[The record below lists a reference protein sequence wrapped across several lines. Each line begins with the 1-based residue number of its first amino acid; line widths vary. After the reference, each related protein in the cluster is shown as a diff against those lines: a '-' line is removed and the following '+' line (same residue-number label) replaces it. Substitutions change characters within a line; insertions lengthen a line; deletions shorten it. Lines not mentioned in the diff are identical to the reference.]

1 MSGFFRL
8 SLAAALCLGTSLPA
22 LAQYGTP
29 DPRDQADYQQRLRDY
44 QDQKDQYQS
53 QQDQY
58 QSQQQDYENRSA
70 AAQARRDT
78 YAVQRDEYSA
88 NREAYERERADYD
101 ARYGSGAWDRR
112 YGAGYSYRRHEDE
125 YYRPYVASP
134 CERRSGN
141 AAAGG
146 VIGALAGAAIGSNI
160 AGRGDRT
167 AGAVL
172 GAVAGGA
179 VGASIG
185 ANTAHCDGRGYYF
198 SYDQTYPYR
207 ELPDRADSRF
217 DRYRR
222 RGCRLAQAP
231 AYVRGATEYRYVRV
245 CPDSDGRFRFEG

>member
-1 MSGFFRL
+1 MSGLFRL
-8 SLAAALCLGTSLPA
+8 SLAAVLLVGTSLPA
-22 LAQYGTP
+22 LAQNPPP
-29 DPRDQADYQQRLRDY
+29 DPRDQAEYQQRLQDY
-44 QDQKDQYQS
+44 QA

-70 AAQARRDT
+70 AAQARRDA
-78 YAVQRDEYSA
+78 YSVQRDIYSA

-101 ARYGSGAWDRR
+101 AQYGSGAWDRR
-112 YGAGYSYRRHEDE
+112 YGAGYSYRRHEEE
-125 YYRPYVASP
+125 YYRPYAASP
-134 CERRSGN
+134 CERRSSSG

-185 ANTAHCDGRGYYF
+185 SNTAHCDSRGYYF

-217 DRYRR
+217 DRYHR

-231 AYVRGATEYRYVRV
+231 AYVRGETDYRYVRV
-245 CPDSDGRFRFEG
+245 CPDPDGRFRFEG

>member
-1 MSGFFRL
+1 MSSCLRL
-8 SLAAALCLGTSLPA
+8 SLAAALSVGTSLPA
-22 LAQYGTP
+22 LAQSP
-29 DPRDQADYQQRLRDY
+29 SADSQDQAQYQQRL
-44 QDQKDQYQS
+44 QDYQS

-70 AAQARRDT
+70 DAQARRDA
-78 YAVQRDEYSA
+78 YSVQRDIYSA
-88 NREAYERERADYD
+88 NREDYERERADYD
-101 ARYGSGAWDRR
+101 ARYGPGAWDRR
-112 YGAGYSYRRHEDE
+112 YGAGYSYRRHEEE

-134 CERRSGN
+134 CERRPGSD

-185 ANTAHCDGRGYYF
+185 SNTARCDGRGYYF

-217 DRYRR
+217 DRYDR

-231 AYVRGATEYRYVRV
+231 AYVNGQTEYRYVRV

>member
-1 MSGFFRL
+1 MPSILRL
-8 SLAAALCLGTSLPA
+8 SLAAALAVGTSLPA
-22 LAQYGTP
+22 MAQSYE
-29 DPRDQADYQQRLRDY
+29 DQAQYQQRLQDY
-44 QDQKDQYQS
+44 QAQKDQYDA

-58 QSQQQDYENRSA
+58 RSQQQDYENRSA
-70 AAQARRDT
+70 AAQPRRDT
-78 YAVQRDEYSA
+78 YAVQRDDYSA

-112 YGAGYSYRRHEDE
+112 YGYGYSYRRQREDD
-125 YYRPYVASP
+125 YYRPYVASA
-134 CERRSGN
+134 CERGSN

-146 VIGALAGAAIGSNI
+146 VIGALAGAAIGSNV

-179 VGASIG
+179 VGASI
-185 ANTAHCDGRGYYF
+185 ASNTAHCDRRGYYF

-207 ELPDRADSRF
+207 ELPDRADGRF
-217 DRYRR
+217 DRYHR

-231 AYVRGATEYRYVRV
+231 AYVRGQTEYRYVRV
-245 CPDSDGRFRFEG
+245 CPDADGRFRFEG